1 MHFIF
6 PPLHFPRFLSGNLPR
21 TIALSGSEVGPIPL
35 QNTSS
40 ATLFPV
46 NITACNHT
54 TIAHT
59 RPSYRRHDNAMK
71 AALVSSLAFSA
82 SATALAFQPQASAT
96 TRRPTMTGMIQP
108 QASATTR
115 RPTMTGMANAN
126 TCNGAANAKVMG
138 RRPVHV
144 SRLYS
149 AADEEDYD
157 DDGGEMR
164 FEVRSDSS
172 FRPETSTFGAEAVPE
187 EQRPS
192 NEYLDLIRQPLFG
205 WASQESGDSGLA
217 IRLAATYVAF
227 YALICYPIAG
237 ATYTLDG
244 YLVQKLAAA
253 NVGAATVLLVLMIR
267 LYSGWGYVGSRL
279 QSKVIEYEETGWYD
293 GDIELK
299 TEAEKAR
306 DMFLYRSDVMPVEN
320 RLKLFAAGIGAFWL
334 ASIVGFNVA
343 SNTKPLF
350 DEYNPEMLKT
360 LTYDDKIAGVAAQ
373 QSGGVPTY
381 CNSRYYRAV
390 ANGGQGCK

>member
-1 MHFIF
+1 MEQSSHLTKYISHFYSASL
-6 PPLHFPRFLSGNLPR
+6 PLHS
-21 TIALSGSEVGPIPL
+21 PL
-35 QNTSS
+35 
-40 ATLFPV
+40 
-46 NITACNHT
+46 H
-54 TIAHT
+54 
-59 RPSYRRHDNAMK
+59 RHDDAMK
-71 AALVSSLAFSA
+71 ASLVSSLAFSA
-82 SATALAFQPQASAT
+82 CTTALAFQPQAAL
-96 TRRPTMTGMIQP
+96 RRPTMTREII
-108 QASATTR
+108 
-115 RPTMTGMANAN
+115 ANAN
-126 TCNGAANAKVMG
+126 SANVVMG
-138 RRPVHV
+138 RRPVHA

-149 AADEEDYD
+149 AADDEGDYD
-157 DDGGEMR
+157 DDEMR

-205 WASQESGDSGLA
+205 WASQESGNSGLA
-217 IRLAATYVAF
+217 IRLAATYAAF

-244 YLVQKLAAA
+244 YLVQKLTAA
-253 NVGAATVLLVLMIR
+253 NVGAVTVLLVLMIR

-320 RLKLFAAGIGAFWL
+320 RLKLFAAGIGALWL

-343 SNTKPLF
+343 SNSKPLF
-350 DEYNPEMLKT
+350 DEYNPEMLKA

-373 QSGGVPTY
+373 QSGGVPT
-381 CNSRYYRAV
+381 
-390 ANGGQGCK
+390 CK

>member
-1 MHFIF
+1 MRCGDE
-6 PPLHFPRFLSGNLPR
+6 PRAFALCFFSWPR
-21 TIALSGSEVGPIPL
+21 GDPTEN
-35 QNTSS
+35 NTSS
-40 ATLFPV
+40 ASARNCPLRLHLV
-46 NITACNHT
+46 QSYSRTASSH
-54 TIAHT
+54 
-59 RPSYRRHDNAMK
+59 PSHQHDNAMK

-82 SATALAFQPQASAT
+82 CATALAFQPQEPAT
-96 TRRPTMTGMIQP
+96 VLLRPTMTRIII
-108 QASATTR
+108 
-115 RPTMTGMANAN
+115 ANAN
-126 TCNGAANAKVMG
+126 NGANTRENVMG
-138 RRPVHV
+138 RRPVRT

-149 AADEEDYD
+149 AADEEEDYD
-157 DDGGEMR
+157 DEEMR

-172 FRPETSTFGAEAVPE
+172 FRPATSTFGAEAVPE

-205 WASQESGDSGLA
+205 WASQESGNSGLA
-217 IRLAATYVAF
+217 IRLTATYAAF
-227 YALICYPIAG
+227 YALVCYPIAG

-253 NVGAATVLLVLMIR
+253 NVGAVTVLLVLMIR

-320 RLKLFAAGIGAFWL
+320 RLKLFAAGIGALWL

-343 SNTKPLF
+343 SNSKPLF

>member
-1 MHFIF
+1 
-6 PPLHFPRFLSGNLPR
+6 
-21 TIALSGSEVGPIPL
+21 
-35 QNTSS
+35 
-40 ATLFPV
+40 
-46 NITACNHT
+46 
-54 TIAHT
+54 
-59 RPSYRRHDNAMK
+59 MK
-71 AALVSSLAFSA
+71 AALVSSLALSA

-96 TRRPTMTGMIQP
+96 TRRP
-108 QASATTR
+108 
-115 RPTMTGMANAN
+115 PTMTGMASAN
-126 TCNGAANAKVMG
+126 TSTCNRVANAKVMG

-343 SNTKPLF
+343 SNSKPLF

>member
-1 MHFIF
+1 
-6 PPLHFPRFLSGNLPR
+6 
-21 TIALSGSEVGPIPL
+21 
-35 QNTSS
+35 
-40 ATLFPV
+40 
-46 NITACNHT
+46 
-54 TIAHT
+54 
-59 RPSYRRHDNAMK
+59 MK
-71 AALVSSLAFSA
+71 ATLVSSLAFSA
-82 SATALAFQPQASAT
+82 SATALAFQSQVAVT
-96 TRRPTMTGMIQP
+96 IRPTMT
-108 QASATTR
+108 R
-115 RPTMTGMANAN
+115 RAVANN
-126 TCNGAANAKVMG
+126 VLGVMG
-138 RRPVHV
+138 RRPASV
-144 SRLYS
+144 LYS
-149 AADEEDYD
+149 AAGEEEDYGGGD
-157 DDGGEMR
+157 GEMR
-164 FEVRSDSS
+164 FEVKSDSS

-187 EQRPS
+187 DQRPS

-205 WASQESGDSGLA
+205 WASQESGNSGLA
-217 IRLAATYVAF
+217 IRLAVTYAAF

-253 NVGAATVLLVLMIR
+253 NVGAVTVLLVLMIR
-267 LYSGWGYVGSRL
+267 LYSGWSYVGARL
-279 QSKVIEYEETGWYD
+279 RSKVIEYEETGWYD

-306 DMFLYRSDVMPVEN
+306 DMFLYRSDVMPVED
-320 RLKLFAAGIGAFWL
+320 RLKVFAVGIGALWL

-360 LTYDDKIAGVAAQ
+360 LTYDDKIAGIAAK

>member
-1 MHFIF
+1 
-6 PPLHFPRFLSGNLPR
+6 
-21 TIALSGSEVGPIPL
+21 
-35 QNTSS
+35 
-40 ATLFPV
+40 
-46 NITACNHT
+46 
-54 TIAHT
+54 
-59 RPSYRRHDNAMK
+59 MK

-96 TRRPTMTGMIQP
+96 ARRPTMTRI
-108 QASATTR
+108 
-115 RPTMTGMANAN
+115 ANAN
-126 TCNGAANAKVMG
+126 NAAAANSANVMG
-138 RRPVHV
+138 RRPVHA

-149 AADEEDYD
+149 AADDEEVYND
-157 DDGGEMR
+157 DEMR

-205 WASQESGDSGLA
+205 WASQESGNSGLA

-227 YALICYPIAG
+227 YALVCYPIAG

-253 NVGAATVLLVLMIR
+253 NVGAVTVLLVLMIR

-320 RLKLFAAGIGAFWL
+320 RLKLFAAGIGALWL

-343 SNTKPLF
+343 SNSKPLF